1 MTLVSLHHVSV
12 AYDGCEALRDVD
24 LQIDD
29 RDFLG
34 VIGPNG
40 GGKTTLVKAILGTVP
55 YTGEI
60 VLSPELFRGE
70 ERLIG
75 YMPQLSEFDRAFP
88 ISILEIVLSGLQG
101 RRGFRSRYTKAD
113 RNKALGLLEASGIAE
128 TARHP
133 VGEVSGG
140 QLQRALLCR
149 AVISD
154 PKLLLLD
161 EPTNDLDVETLSSL
175 EAALLEFPGCPVVI
189 SHDRMFLD
197 RVATHILAWEGTDEN
212 PGNWYWFEG
221 NFEAY
226 QANRIERLG
235 EDAAQPH
242 RIHRKLTRD

>member
-101 RRGFRSRYTKAD
+101 DAGSARATRKPTGTRPSVCSRLRESPKRPATPWAKYRAGSSS
-113 RNKALGLLEASGIAE
+113 APCSA
-128 TARHP
+128 AR
-133 VGEVSGG
+133 
-140 QLQRALLCR
+140 
-149 AVISD
+149 
-154 PKLLLLD
+154 
-161 EPTNDLDVETLSSL
+161 
-175 EAALLEFPGCPVVI
+175 
-189 SHDRMFLD
+189 
-197 RVATHILAWEGTDEN
+197 
-212 PGNWYWFEG
+212 
-221 NFEAY
+221 
-226 QANRIERLG
+226 
-235 EDAAQPH
+235 
-242 RIHRKLTRD
+242 